1 MPGHKFCG
9 SAASFSLPSNAVAC
23 LPHGLPS
30 AFYHTTRVCLLESIF
45 PIKQAC
51 RYSGSWLAASYSGA
65 NAARRRPWLRK
76 PPTASTRPP
85 RSMSDGACLAVYP
98 QLPLS
103 PQLTP
108 FLSACVPFIE
118 FMCCRCAVISCA
130 GPAEQSR
137 VRKSFFHDRALY
149 ILAICVRVICKCE
162 RNKSEN
168 HALSQRVVELHQTG
182 TFYSSC
188 SSARRKP
195 WLRVAGNAFGS
206 AGANLEGA
214 AWRRDT
220 PVSAM
225 TAT

>member
-1 MPGHKFCG
+1 MTLRALIASHGG
-9 SAASFSLPSNAVAC
+9 SAATLVAAGHICQVTNLVAAPPLFPLPSNAVAC

-85 RSMSDGACLAVYP
+85 RSMSDTACLAVYP

-118 FMCCRCAVISCA
+118 FMCCRCAVISCV

-137 VRKSFFHDRALY
+137 VRKSVETFFSRPCALY
-149 ILAICVRVICKCE
+149 CC
-162 RNKSEN
+162 
-168 HALSQRVVELHQTG
+168 
-182 TFYSSC
+182 
-188 SSARRKP
+188 
-195 WLRVAGNAFGS
+195 
-206 AGANLEGA
+206 
-214 AWRRDT
+214 
-220 PVSAM
+220 
-225 TAT
+225 